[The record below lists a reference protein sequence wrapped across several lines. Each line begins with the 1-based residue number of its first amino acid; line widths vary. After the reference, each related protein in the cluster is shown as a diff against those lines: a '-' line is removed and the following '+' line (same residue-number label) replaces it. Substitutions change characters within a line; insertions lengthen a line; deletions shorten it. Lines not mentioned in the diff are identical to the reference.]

1 MAITP
6 TGLPKRIAPG
16 RTGFTKPAP
25 PKRAPGPYPLPPS
38 PKRAP
43 GPGTPGPLPPPPT
56 PAGPIGQGYLTEFDE
71 GIPQLFRGIPG
82 TIGGGAMG
90 NIDPQRLFHGLSQVG
105 GLRQRAEFVPP
116 PGKTGLD
123 QWLKNLL
130 ASGSLT
136 PQGYYWLL
144 NLGREGTRKQPPTV
158 PPVPSF

>member
-105 GLRQRAEFVPP
+105 GLRQRAEYWKKSHLKVNWVPRGKQADHRDCA
-116 PGKTGLD
+116 PGACGASRR
-123 QWLKNLL
+123 QFLKSL
-130 ASGSLT
+130 ASLRASDHQL
-136 PQGYYWLL
+136 
-144 NLGREGTRKQPPTV
+144 
-158 PPVPSF
+158 